1 MVKNRFVLEGVRHRL
16 AQDLHHPP
24 AQHPVSLRRVPGD
37 AQGVRPVARLVTGA
51 VIVAVLAG
59 PQAPPA
65 RSDEWADP
73 LIAPAARPLAQAPPA
88 RSNESAHAAAGGV
101 RLVPVGRF
109 QRPTYVAAAPA
120 DGRRVFVVERA
131 GVIRVLRGGRRLRT
145 PFLDIRRRVGTVG
158 EGGLLSMAFSPRYP
172 RSGRF
177 YVFYTDRAGDIRV
190 DEFRRRGADRAL
202 PRSRRRVLFQRH
214 PGTNHK
220 GGQLQFGP
228 DGMLYAGLGDGG
240 GVGDPGANAQDL
252 GTLLGKVLRIDPRP
266 WSGRASDPRP
276 RRARGYR
283 VPHDNPFVG
292 LPAARPEIYAYGLR
306 NPYRFSFDR
315 RSGDL
320 VIADVGEYSVEEVN
334 FVVNEPGSSR
344 TPEGGYNFGWNV
356 FEGSRP
362 YRAGSAPGHVPPVI
376 ERLHRGPCA
385 VIGGYVVRDRSL
397 RGLYGRYVYGDFC
410 DPELRVA
417 TLEPGGAVGDRALG
431 VRIVKHSS
439 FGEDARRRLYAT
451 SLDGRVYR
459 LASG

>member
-1 MVKNRFVLEGVRHRL
+1 MPRW
-16 AQDLHHPP
+16 HPP
-24 AQHPVSLRRVPGD
+24 AQHRVGLRRVLGD
-37 AQGVRPVARLVTGA
+37 ARDVRRAARLLAAA
-51 VIVAVLAG
+51 VVAAASLAG
-59 PQAPPA
+59 PK
-65 RSDEWADP
+65 
-73 LIAPAARPLAQAPPA
+73 APPA

-101 RLVPVGRF
+101 RLVTIGRF
-109 QRPTYVAAAPA
+109 HWPTYVAAAPG
-120 DGRRVFVVERA
+120 DRRRLFVVERA
-131 GVIRVLRGGRRLRT
+131 GVIRVLRGGRTLPR

-158 EGGLLSMAFSPRYP
+158 EGGLLSMAFSPDFR

-202 PRSRRRVLFQRH
+202 PSSRRRVLFQRH

-228 DGMLYAGLGDGG
+228 DGMLYVGLGDGG

-266 WSGRASDPRP
+266 RRARADDLPP
-276 RRARGYR
+276 PRARGYR
-283 VPHDNPFVG
+283 IPQGNPFVG
-292 LPAARPEIYAYGLR
+292 LSGARPEVYAYGLR

-315 RSGDL
+315 PSGDL

-334 FVVNEPGSSR
+334 FVVNEPGGGR
-344 TPEGGYNFGWNV
+344 TPDGGYNFGWNV

-362 YRAGSAPGHVPPVI
+362 YRDGSAPGHVPPVI
-376 ERLHRGPCA
+376 ERPHRGPCA

-410 DPELRVA
+410 DPELRLA
-417 TLEPGGAVGDRALG
+417 TLEPGKAVGDRALG
-431 VRIVKHSS
+431 VRIESQSS
-439 FGEDARRRLYAT
+439 FGEDARRRLYVT
-451 SLDGRVYR
+451 SLDGPVYR
-459 LASG
+459 LAPG